1 MSIPPHS
8 QSISEAISDFLKDS
22 GLEQTVLEDRMV
34 EKWNEVMGPQV
45 ARLTTKVEIRDRV
58 LYAYIHSAALKAQ
71 LFDCRFQLVEKLNN
85 SVGGQVIRDIRI
97 LG

>member
-1 MSIPPHS
+1 MNTPPHS
-8 QSISEAISDFLKDS
+8 QSISEALSDFLKDS

-34 EKWNEVMGPQV
+34 EKWEEVMGAQV

-58 LYAYIHSAALKAQ
+58 LYAHVQSAALKAQ
-71 LFDCRFQLVEKLNN
+71 LFECRFQLVEKLNN